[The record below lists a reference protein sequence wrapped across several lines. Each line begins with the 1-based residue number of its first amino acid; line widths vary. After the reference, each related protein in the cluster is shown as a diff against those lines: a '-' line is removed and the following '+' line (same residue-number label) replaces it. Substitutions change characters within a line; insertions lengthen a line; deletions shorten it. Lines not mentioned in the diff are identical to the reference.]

1 MKDEFTTRYDLFAFV
16 GAFLSG
22 VILYFYLYVMA
33 QAHQAVVSA
42 AMIAVMVGYTLL
54 AFRLPLLRV
63 RQDQAGDNAYYLGLL
78 FTLMSMAYALYEFG
92 AAIGTS
98 GRPAEQSGPRQI
110 IANFGIA
117 LASTVTGIFLRVL
130 LQQIRVDPAD
140 LENVTRI
147 ELVEASKRVRANVE
161 NVTIELGRFHD
172 EVRQRSTD
180 VVNVLFEE
188 TRKSAEQMHKSVLV
202 EVAQMTHELGSAVE
216 RLRAIEPPPVALSQS
231 FDNVATALRTAGEK
245 TEGIAASLQGIS
257 QAAEGSF
264 TKIQEAATLLGR
276 LAEQME
282 GTQSITAEKV
292 AAAVERV
299 STALTTVG
307 EQLHTHLGLYAQLEE
322 QSRRSA
328 AESLRAQ
335 SAAVEVLTRMTE
347 VTKGLTT
354 VLRETAARNDRR

>member
-1 MKDEFTTRYDLFAFV
+1 MIKDDLTTRYDLFAFV
-16 GAFLSG
+16 GAFLAG
-22 VILYFYLYVMA
+22 VILYFYLYVIA
-33 QAHQAVVSA
+33 DAHQVAVSA
-42 AMIAVMVGYTLL
+42 AMIAVMAAYTFL

-92 AAIGTS
+92 AALNTS
-98 GRPAEQSGPRQI
+98 GRTVEQSGTRQI

-117 LASTVTGIFLRVL
+117 LASTITGIFLRVL
-130 LQQIRVDPAD
+130 LQQIRVDPSD

-147 ELVEASKRVRANVE
+147 EMVEVSKRVRANVE

-172 EVRQRSTD
+172 EIRQRSND

-188 TRKSAEQMHKSVLV
+188 TRKSTEQMHKRVLD
-202 EVAQMTHELGSAVE
+202 EVHEMTRELAGAIE
-216 RLRAIEPPPVALSQS
+216 RLRSIEPPPVALSES
-231 FDNVATALRTAGEK
+231 FEKVTKALQTSAEK
-245 TEGIAASLQGIS
+245 TEGIAVSLQGIS

-264 TKIQEAATLLGR
+264 AKIQEAATLLGR
-276 LAEQME
+276 LAAQME
-282 GTQSITAEKV
+282 GAQTTTAEKI
-292 AAAVERV
+292 ATAVEKV

-307 EQLHTHLGLYAQLEE
+307 DQLHTHLGLYAQLEE

-328 AESLRAQ
+328 AESVRAQ
-335 SAAVEVLTRMTE
+335 AAAVEVLTRMTE

-354 VLRETAARNDRR
+354 MLRAAARNDLQ